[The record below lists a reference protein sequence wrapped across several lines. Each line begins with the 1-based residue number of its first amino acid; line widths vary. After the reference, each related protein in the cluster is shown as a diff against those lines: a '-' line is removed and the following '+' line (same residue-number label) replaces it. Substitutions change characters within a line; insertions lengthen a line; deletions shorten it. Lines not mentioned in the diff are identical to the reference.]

1 MTDYD
6 QLRHRMV
13 AQQIAGRGITD
24 PRVLSAMERV
34 PRHLFVPE
42 KERPAAYGDYPIA
55 IGSEQTISQPFIVAF
70 MTEELRLEPHH
81 TVLEIGTGSGYQTA
95 VLAEIVERVVSIE
108 LRPEL
113 AERASE
119 TLLRL
124 GYSNVEVHCGDG
136 FEPCAKEPGYPRI
149 IVTAAPPITPQPL
162 IDALA
167 NGGRMILPVG
177 HSWAAQ
183 ELLAVSKDSHGTVT
197 EQSLLSVRFV
207 PMIHQERLHP
217 THPPRDPQA
226 G

>member
-1 MTDYD
+1 MTDYEK
-6 QLRHRMV
+6 LRHRMV

-24 PRVLSAMERV
+24 PRVLSAMEGV
-34 PRHLFVPE
+34 PRHLFVPQ
-42 KERPAAYGDYPIA
+42 KERSAAYGDYPIA

-197 EQSLLSVRFV
+197 EQPLLSVRFV